1 MISLD
6 RFISGELNATI
17 LKKFATYLGSSVFA
31 NILPFLVM
39 PLIANA
45 LTPEDFGK
53 ISNFGVLVS
62 ILVPFISLQQPQYIQ
77 ASYFAVAAPRRR
89 EMVSNVIYLML
100 IFSAALFFL
109 LFFFGGVIE
118 RNLLIPASWAH
129 FSIIV
134 ALGSAVFLARTTVLR
149 LEGDAKNYARF
160 NIGYKA
166 TSSLL
171 TLLFIVGLGM
181 PWTGYVTSSA
191 SSSFVFVALTIY
203 FIWRSGSMVL
213 KPIFTES
220 RAILNFGVPLL
231 LFAVTPLLRRAA
243 DKVIITK
250 VIGLSENGVYSL
262 AFTFA
267 VLFEEFTK
275 AVYSTYVP
283 RMYKELVKIDPKS
296 QVGAGKEKLG
306 KEAQDKVRVSLVK
319 EAYLI
324 FVAILM
330 GLFLGYFVMRVVI
343 FNFLNSS
350 YHGAVE
356 YFSYLLV
363 FIFLKSLN
371 YYFVQLVLYTKKTTS
386 FSFSMFGTALVHLA
400 ISIALV
406 GPFGIYGIVIG
417 LLFSEVLK
425 MVITLFMVQKRYNLP
440 WLKFYKG

>member
-6 RFISGELNATI
+6 RFISGGLNATM
-17 LKKFATYLGSSVFA
+17 LKKFATYLGSSVVA

-62 ILVPFISLQQPQYIQ
+62 ILVPFISLQQPQFIQ
-77 ASYFAVAAPRRR
+77 ASYFDIAAERRR

-100 IFSAALFFL
+100 IFSGVLFFL
-109 LFFFGGVIE
+109 LFFFGGIIE
-118 RNLLIPASWAH
+118 RNLLIPASWAR

-134 ALGSAVFLARTTVLR
+134 ALGSSVFLARTTVLR
-149 LEGDAKNYARF
+149 LEGDAKNFARF

-166 TSSLL
+166 STSLL

-191 SSSFVFVALTIY
+191 LASFVFVVLSIY
-203 FIWRSGSMVL
+203 FIWRSGSMIL
-213 KPIFTES
+213 KPVFTES

-250 VIGLSENGVYSL
+250 AIGLSENGVYSL
-262 AFTFA
+262 ALTFA

-275 AVYSTYVP
+275 AVYSTYTP

-296 QVGAGKEKLG
+296 QAGMDKEPLG

-324 FVAILM
+324 FIAILL
-330 GLFLGYFVMRVVI
+330 GLFLGYFVMRVI
-343 FNFLNSS
+343 IINFLNPS
-350 YHGAVE
+350 YHGAVG
-356 YFSYLLV
+356 YLSYLLV

-406 GPFGIYGIVIG
+406 GPFGIFGIIIG

-425 MVITLFMVQKRYNLP
+425 MIITLYMVQKRYSLP